1 MTGIG
6 RALMIAGV
14 ALALLGGVLFVA
26 GRLGISRLP
35 GDIVIRRDNVTIYLP
50 IVSALVLSVVL
61 TVLLNLFVGR
71 R

>member
-14 ALALLGGVLFVA
+14 ALALLGAVLFVA

-35 GDIVIRRDNVTIYLP
+35 GDIVIRRENVTIYLP
-50 IVSALVLSVVL
+50 VVSALLLSVVL